1 MGKVK
6 SAIITALLIAAMLT
20 LSLFAV
26 ISCNVPGTNG
36 VSRYNSFLS
45 SIHLGSELS
54 GEAYA
59 LLYPEGV
66 ITVTDYNLVA
76 LNGTDEEKEEYEDKY
91 TLCDGVYVEN
101 EKLENKEEF
110 IASIASDAKILSK
123 RFGKKGY
130 SDYSVSVENDCAF
143 VIRVSVPTNFT
154 YAALKNHDA
163 SARSAALT
171 EISNTVDYLST
182 KGDLS
187 LRDAADYDSSNSL
200 LSIKEDFSSYF
211 SGVSYYSIGGN
222 HAVKM
227 NLTKSGYD
235 SLNKILAV
243 STESEASAYIF
254 VGEDNFNLTLKMGE
268 VLESRTLYF
277 QSQAGSAS
285 DYAIVLSSILDG
297 DILANSYN
305 DDPASSGTSIIAST
319 PAFGDLAAVLVLV
332 ALLLVLV
339 AAIVAPI
346 VKYKKLG
353 LVTALMSWLYALII
367 LLALLLIEIQLT
379 IGVAFVITL
388 GLALLNFT
396 NVKVFEAVR
405 KETLLGR
412 TIQASVKTG
421 YKKTLTTIL
430 DLHAILAL
438 AAAVIALACVG
449 ELAACGLVF
458 FIAVASSYVLYWFT
472 RLMWYVISA
481 PVKDKFKFCG
491 YSREAFDDED

>member
-1 MGKVK
+1 MTGVQ
-6 SAIITALLIAAMLT
+6 TCALPI
-20 LSLFAV
+20 
-26 ISCNVPGTNG
+26 C
-36 VSRYNSFLS
+36 
-45 SIHLGSELS
+45 
-54 GEAYA
+54 
-59 LLYPEGV
+59 
-66 ITVTDYNLVA
+66 
-76 LNGTDEEKEEYEDKY
+76 
-91 TLCDGVYVEN
+91 
-101 EKLENKEEF
+101 
-110 IASIASDAKILSK
+110 
-123 RFGKKGY
+123 
-130 SDYSVSVENDCAF
+130 
-143 VIRVSVPTNFT
+143 
-154 YAALKNHDA
+154 
-163 SARSAALT
+163 
-171 EISNTVDYLST
+171 
-182 KGDLS
+182 
-187 LRDAADYDSSNSL
+187 
-200 LSIKEDFSSYF
+200 
-211 SGVSYYSIGGN
+211 
-222 HAVKM
+222 
-227 NLTKSGYD
+227 
-235 SLNKILAV
+235 
-243 STESEASAYIF
+243 
-254 VGEDNFNLTLKMGE
+254 
-268 VLESRTLYF
+268 
-277 QSQAGSAS
+277 
-285 DYAIVLSSILDG
+285 
-297 DILANSYN
+297 YN

-367 LLALLLIEIQLT
+367 LMALLLIEIQLT

-472 RLMWYVISA
+472 RLMWFVISA